1 MKVSEQTVDK
11 MQLLLKAF
19 FNANA
24 VSDNIAYWLG
34 YNYYNN
40 IEKLYHEKWAHAFPS
55 ETFADGLSNFMLKV
69 GIRPI
74 RLGLEDHVYDYKN
87 LTEVFEDNKNLAE
100 NLVNEI
106 HELID
111 IADMNEDLEI
121 KIYAEDLSL
130 TMLNYLKQAEEWEH
144 ISKVVGSAD
153 MNLHIDKYTNFI
165 K

>member
-55 ETFADGLSNFMLKV
+55 ETFADGLYFL
-69 GIRPI
+69 IRS
-74 RLGLEDHVYDYKN
+74 
-87 LTEVFEDNKNLAE
+87 
-100 NLVNEI
+100 
-106 HELID
+106 
-111 IADMNEDLEI
+111 
-121 KIYAEDLSL
+121 YA
-130 TMLNYLKQAEEWEH
+130 
-144 ISKVVGSAD
+144 IICIFKVVV
-153 MNLHIDKYTNFI
+153 
-165 K
+165 